1 MLKSLV
7 IKNYRG
13 LEDFQVEKLGRVNLI
28 VGKNNSG
35 KSTVLEALRLYA
47 ASGHRT
53 VLEQI
58 AADHDERFFLTE
70 EDAEDKELPFEHL
83 FTGREFPQY
92 GEAIEVGELADEN
105 ALTICYVFLLEY
117 EEHTVGPDGSTVVR
131 SRRRAISPAD
141 MTDDEFDALVS
152 QGLQL
157 RKGERTVE
165 LDFERMNGLVG
176 SRMRGPELP
185 GIKPCSYIPTRF
197 VDLDELA
204 VEWDQVAL
212 TDHEETLKKVLRI
225 ITPDFKDLAFVSKDE
240 RHVRRDPSGRW
251 PRRRQTQRTAKVRLQ
266 GVEKPVSL
274 NSMGDGMLRLLQ
286 LVLKMFPAKGGLLL
300 IDEFENGL
308 HYSVQK
314 KVWDLVFELA
324 ERLDIQVFATT
335 HSWDCIQTFAQS
347 ALEHQAI
354 EGVLFRVGRSARKSD
369 AGKTIATVFDEE
381 RLYQITEADIE
392 VR

>member
-7 IKNYRG
+7 IRNYRG

-47 ASGHRT
+47 ASGHGA

-58 AADHDERFFLTE
+58 AADHDERFFISEHDTE
-70 EDAEDKELPFEHL
+70 DVELPFEHL
-83 FTGREFPQY
+83 FTGREFPQD
-92 GEAIEVGELADEN
+92 GAAIEIGEGCSEQ
-105 ALTICYVFLLEY
+105 ALTIQYVFMLEY
-117 EEHTVGPDGSTVVR
+117 AEQAAGQDGNAPL
-131 SRRRAISPAD
+131 RRRRRSVLPAD
-141 MTDDEFDALVS
+141 MQDDELDSLAS
-152 QGLQL
+152 QGLRL
-157 RKGERTVE
+157 RKGGKTVE
-165 LDFERMNGLVG
+165 LDFQPMHGLVG
-176 SRMRGPELP
+176 SRMRRPELP
-185 GIKPCSYIPTRF
+185 NTLPCSYIPTRF
-197 VDLDELA
+197 VDMDELA
-204 VEWDQVAL
+204 AEWDQVTL

-225 ITPDFKDLAFVSKDE
+225 IEPDFKDLAFVSKDDGYL
-240 RHVRRDPSGRW
+240 RRDPAGNW
-251 PRRRQTQRTAKVRLQ
+251 QRRRQTQRTAKLRLE
-266 GVEKPVSL
+266 GVEKPISL

-286 LVLKMFPAKGGLLL
+286 LVLKMFPARGGLLL

-314 KVWDLVFELA
+314 QVWDLVFKIA

-347 ALEHQAI
+347 ALDHKEI
-354 EGVLFRVGRSARKSD
+354 EGLLFRVGKSARKSD
-369 AGKTIATVFDEE
+369 AGKIIATLFDEA
-381 RLYQITEADIE
+381 RLYQITETDIE